1 MDKSR
6 GATASFGMINQI
18 ILFLLL
24 LLFFLLTA
32 AVQIYAKDK
41 TIDHIQ
47 DIIFLPLLLFV
58 LITVVEIYAEDKAI
72 AHIQEKYETTY
83 ASNEYESYLELVH
96 LNEYENYLDELARC
110 EEEYDAEHFVPI
122 KSNIYPEAEIYVVV
136 NDIFG
141 EATYRDNFLAYVY
154 HDEAQQKIEEAIS
167 AVYSDFWMYF
177 PVPSAV
183 FDLDPE
189 TTGVKEYLSED
200 DADIKITLL
209 AYDQEAN
216 DKKLDALVESFKK
229 NGIAVECTVVFTSRE
244 QGGAAASEDALQ
256 TYMSKTG
263 WYDDIAEFSIR
274 SNGQLE
280 YRKWRK

>member
-1 MDKSR
+1 
-6 GATASFGMINQI
+6 MINQFFI
-18 ILFLLL
+18 IIAKAMLIVIMIVLISYFFTRDAEKFFHTVFEPFL
-24 LLFFLLTA
+24 
-32 AVQIYAKDK
+32 VI
-41 TIDHIQ
+41 
-47 DIIFLPLLLFV
+47 FV
-58 LITVVEIYAEDKAI
+58 LLSASLTITVIYVEEKAVT
-72 AHIQEKYETTY
+72 HIQEKYGTTY
-83 ASNEYESYLELVH
+83 ASNEYGSYLEPIQLDEH
-96 LNEYENYLDELARC
+96 INYLDKLEQYA
-110 EEEYDAEHFVPI
+110 EKYDDGYFVQI
-122 KSNIYPEAEIYVVV
+122 KSNIYPEAEIYVLV

-141 EATYRDNFLAYVY
+141 ETTYRDNFLAYVY

-167 AVYSDFWMYF
+167 AVYSDFWMDF

-229 NGIAVECTVVFTSRE
+229 NGITVECTVVFTSRE

>member
-1 MDKSR
+1 
-6 GATASFGMINQI
+6 MINQFFI
-18 ILFLLL
+18 IIAKAMLIVIMIVLISYFFTRDAEKFFHTVFERFL
-24 LLFFLLTA
+24 
-32 AVQIYAKDK
+32 VI
-41 TIDHIQ
+41 
-47 DIIFLPLLLFV
+47 FV
-58 LITVVEIYAEDKAI
+58 LLSASLTITVIYVEEKAVT
-72 AHIQEKYETTY
+72 HIQEKYGTTY
-83 ASNEYESYLELVH
+83 ASNEYGSYLEPIQLDEH
-96 LNEYENYLDELARC
+96 INYLDKLEQYA
-110 EEEYDAEHFVPI
+110 EKYDDGYFVQI
-122 KSNIYPEAEIYVVV
+122 KSNIYPEAEIYVLV

-141 EATYRDNFLAYVY
+141 ETTYRDNFLAYVY

-167 AVYSDFWMYF
+167 TVYSDFWMDF

-216 DKKLDALVESFKK
+216 DKNLDALVESFKK

>member
-1 MDKSR
+1 
-6 GATASFGMINQI
+6 MINQFFI
-18 ILFLLL
+18 IIAKAMLIVIMIVLISYFFTRDAEKFFHTVFERFL
-24 LLFFLLTA
+24 
-32 AVQIYAKDK
+32 VI
-41 TIDHIQ
+41 
-47 DIIFLPLLLFV
+47 FV
-58 LITVVEIYAEDKAI
+58 LLSASLTITVIYVEEKAVT
-72 AHIQEKYETTY
+72 HIQEKYGTTY
-83 ASNEYESYLELVH
+83 ASNEYGSYLEPIQLDEH
-96 LNEYENYLDELARC
+96 INYLDKLEQYA
-110 EEEYDAEHFVPI
+110 EKYDDGYFVQI
-122 KSNIYPEAEIYVVV
+122 KSNIYPEAEIYVLV

-141 EATYRDNFLAYVY
+141 ETTYRDNFLAYVY

-167 AVYSDFWMYF
+167 AVYSDFWMDF
-177 PVPSAV
+177 SVPSAV

-216 DKKLDALVESFKK
+216 DKNLDALVESFKK

-244 QGGAAASEDALQ
+244 QGEAAASEDALQ

-280 YRKWRK
+280 YRKWRKRSC

>member
-1 MDKSR
+1 
-6 GATASFGMINQI
+6 MINQFFI
-18 ILFLLL
+18 IIAKAMLIVIMIVLISYFFTRDAEKFSHTVFERFL
-24 LLFFLLTA
+24 
-32 AVQIYAKDK
+32 VI
-41 TIDHIQ
+41 
-47 DIIFLPLLLFV
+47 FV
-58 LITVVEIYAEDKAI
+58 LLSASLTITVIYVEEKAVT
-72 AHIQEKYETTY
+72 HIQEKYGTTY
-83 ASNEYESYLELVH
+83 ASNEYGSYLEPIQLDEH
-96 LNEYENYLDELARC
+96 INYLDKLEQYA
-110 EEEYDAEHFVPI
+110 EKYDDGYFVQI
-122 KSNIYPEAEIYVVV
+122 KSNIYPEAEIYVLV

-141 EATYRDNFLAYVY
+141 ETTYRDNFLAYVY

-167 AVYSDFWMYF
+167 AVYSDFWMDF

-200 DADIKITLL
+200 DADIKITML

-216 DKKLDALVESFKK
+216 DKNLDALVESFKK

>member
-1 MDKSR
+1 
-6 GATASFGMINQI
+6 MINQFFI
-18 ILFLLL
+18 I
-24 LLFFLLTA
+24 
-32 AVQIYAKDK
+32 IAKAML
-41 TIDHIQ
+41 IVIM
-47 DIIFLPLLLFV
+47 IV
-58 LITVVEIYAEDKAI
+58 LISYFFTRDAEKFFHTVFERFLVIFTLLSASLTITVIYVEEKAVT
-72 AHIQEKYETTY
+72 HIQEKYGTTY
-83 ASNEYESYLELVH
+83 ASNEYGSYLEPIQLGEH
-96 LNEYENYLDELARC
+96 INYLDKFEQYA
-110 EEEYDAEHFVPI
+110 EKYDDGYFVQI
-122 KSNIYPEAEIYVVV
+122 KSNIYPEAEIYVLV

-141 EATYRDNFLAYVY
+141 ETTYRDNFLAYVY

-167 AVYSDFWMYF
+167 AVYSDFWMDF

-209 AYDQEAN
+209 AYDQETN
-216 DKKLDALVESFKK
+216 DKNLDALVESFKK

-263 WYDDIAEFSIR
+263 WYDGIAKFSLL

-280 YRKWRK
+280 YIKWRK

>member
-1 MDKSR
+1 
-6 GATASFGMINQI
+6 MINQFFI
-18 ILFLLL
+18 IIAKAMLIVIMIVLISYFFTRDAEKFFHTVFERFL
-24 LLFFLLTA
+24 
-32 AVQIYAKDK
+32 VI
-41 TIDHIQ
+41 
-47 DIIFLPLLLFV
+47 FV
-58 LITVVEIYAEDKAI
+58 LLSASLTITVIYVEEKAVT
-72 AHIQEKYETTY
+72 HIQEKYGTTY
-83 ASNEYESYLELVH
+83 ASNEYGSYLEPIQLDEH
-96 LNEYENYLDELARC
+96 INYLDKLEQYA
-110 EEEYDAEHFVPI
+110 EKYDDGYFVQI

-167 AVYSDFWMYF
+167 TVYSDFWMDF

-216 DKKLDALVESFKK
+216 DKNLDALVESFKK

-263 WYDDIAEFSIR
+263 WYDGIAKFSLL

-280 YRKWRK
+280 YIKWRK